1 MSNLQMIEALCTLCE
16 EQSRIIRA
24 MALRLGELGD
34 AALKDEIARGGRPIP
49 PDHRKRGMARP
60 LPGREG
66 RSMTLREALAG
77 GGGLLLLLLTLVEF
91 APIKVNPWSAIA
103 KAIGRAINADVLK
116 ELGAVKQGLAD
127 HIRMDDERNADEHR
141 ARILRFNNELL
152 RDIPHTKEEFI
163 DILADIDYYERY
175 CDEHK
180 GYKNNRA
187 SHAIANISRV
197 YDDRLRE
204 HDFLASSSNERD
216 TEDTLDT

>member
-1 MSNLQMIEALCTLCE
+1 MSIQ
-16 EQSRIIRA
+16 
-24 MALRLGELGD
+24 
-34 AALKDEIARGGRPIP
+34 EI
-49 PDHRKRGMARP
+49 
-60 LPGREG
+60 L
-66 RSMTLREALAG
+66 LG
-77 GGGLLLLLLTLVEF
+77 GGGVLLFVMSVVQI
-91 APIKVNPWSAIA
+91 APIEIKPWSAIA
-103 KAIGRAINADVLK
+103 RAFGRAINAEVLRDLK
-116 ELGAVKQGLAD
+116 TVKQDLTD
-127 HIRMDDERNADEHR
+127 HIRIDGERDADEHR